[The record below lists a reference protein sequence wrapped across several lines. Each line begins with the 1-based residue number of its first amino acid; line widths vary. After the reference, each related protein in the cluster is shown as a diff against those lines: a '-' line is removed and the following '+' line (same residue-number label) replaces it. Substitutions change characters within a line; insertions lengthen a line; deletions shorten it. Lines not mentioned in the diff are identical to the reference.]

1 MVISEYYFPSSDK
14 KNLIHVNQWT
24 PISVP
29 LRGVVQIAHGVAE
42 YGRRYAPFAEFL
54 CAQGFL
60 VTAHDHLG
68 HGLSVADGAPRLFF
82 GEKNGW
88 RHVVDDV
95 AALQVR
101 VSKAFPGVP
110 YFVFGHS
117 MGSFITR
124 AYLIRYPGRVRGA
137 ILCGTGQQ
145 PPAVLAAGQLAAGR
159 EIRRLGAASFSALAN
174 RLAFGGYNKSFPA
187 VRTEFD
193 WLSANEENV
202 DAYMADPLCGG
213 EITLGLFRD
222 MLEGI
227 GFIGKSANL
236 ARMDK
241 SCAVLLISGDQDPV
255 GGMGKGVEK
264 VREMYRKAGIS
275 DLQMKLYHGLR
286 HELLN
291 EKQRKFIYQDVL
303 NWLEQRL

>member
-1 MVISEYYFPSSDK
+1 M
-14 KNLIHVNQWT
+14 
-24 PISVP
+24 
-29 LRGVVQIAHGVAE
+29 
-42 YGRRYAPFAEFL
+42 
-54 CAQGFL
+54 
-60 VTAHDHLG
+60 
-68 HGLSVADGAPRLFF
+68 LF
-82 GEKNGW
+82 
-88 RHVVDDV
+88 R
-95 AALQVR
+95 
-101 VSKAFPGVP
+101 S
-110 YFVFGHS
+110 
-117 MGSFITR
+117 
-124 AYLIRYPGRVRGA
+124 
-137 ILCGTGQQ
+137 
-145 PPAVLAAGQLAAGR
+145 
-159 EIRRLGAASFSALAN
+159 
-174 RLAFGGYNKSFPA
+174 
-187 VRTEFD
+187 RTEFD